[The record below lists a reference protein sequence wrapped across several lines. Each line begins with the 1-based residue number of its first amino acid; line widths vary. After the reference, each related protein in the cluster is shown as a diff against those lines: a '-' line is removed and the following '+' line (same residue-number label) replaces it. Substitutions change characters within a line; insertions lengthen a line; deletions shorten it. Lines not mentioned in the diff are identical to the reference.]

1 MKKLLS
7 FVIML
12 GLAYSMNAQFTIVY
26 NDVDM
31 TDGDTITVRAEG
43 EDLEFM
49 PQFRN
54 NSENTETVVV
64 SLDPVSSTN
73 IAVMNVCAGIH
84 CYSRNYT
91 DPFDIDAGALYT
103 QFHSEMMVPSPTDKG
118 LFRLKIYRSSDNS
131 VHTDLYV
138 MFLGSEATVG
148 IDNVSAPVEMVA
160 YPNPATQ
167 SVNVRYSMNE
177 SKGSLVLYNMQGAKV
192 REQALTATEGIITI
206 QLDGLAAGIYMYGI
220 EGDGI
225 QGGMKKL
232 VVR

>member
-1 MKKLLS
+1 MKRLLS

-12 GLAYSMNAQFTIVY
+12 GLTYTMNAQFTIVY

-31 TDGDTITVRAEG
+31 NDGDTITVRAEG

-54 NSENTETVVV
+54 TSENTETVVV

-73 IAVMNVCAGIH
+73 IVVMNVCAGIH

-91 DPFDIDAGALYT
+91 DPFDIEAGTLYT

-118 LFRLKIYRSSDNS
+118 LFRLRIYRSSDNS
-131 VHTDLYV
+131 VYTDLYV
-138 MFLGSEATVG
+138 MFLGSDATVG
-148 IDNVSAPVEMVA
+148 IDNVTDNVEMVA

-167 SVNVRYSMNE
+167 TVNVRYTMNE
-177 SKGSLVLYNMQGAKV
+177 PKGSLVLYNMQGAKV
-192 REQALTATEGIITI
+192 REQSLSSSEGNISI
-206 QLDGLAAGIYMYGI
+206 QLDDLAAGVYIYGI

-225 QGGMKKL
+225 HSSMKKL